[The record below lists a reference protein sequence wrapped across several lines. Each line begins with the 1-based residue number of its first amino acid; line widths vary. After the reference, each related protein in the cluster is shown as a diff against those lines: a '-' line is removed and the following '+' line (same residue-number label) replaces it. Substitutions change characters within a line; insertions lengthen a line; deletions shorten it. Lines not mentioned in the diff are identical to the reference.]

1 MAVQASTRTET
12 VGTRHRRTTRLR
24 VAARMRS
31 RIRCQRGF
39 TLVELLLVILISSV
53 LLAVGLL
60 FLRGTT
66 TVFNSQQVRILNQDD
81 ARTAI
86 NQMTRYLRMATS
98 SADNS
103 TSLSNALATT
113 LPADIEFFCDADGDG
128 IAEKLRYYLEGS
140 VLRSQTEDPVWV
152 TGTNPYW
159 QYGQYDT
166 DGVVIENRVRNESG
180 EPMFVYYR
188 QGISGLEQ
196 FTPLTDAGRREVVSV
211 GILVRVGER
220 PDLAARDVFLS
231 TEVQIRQRFN
241 GGLDL

>member
-1 MAVQASTRTET
+1 MVSH
-12 VGTRHRRTTRLR
+12 VGICGRQSRLR
-24 VAARMRS
+24 LAVHMRS
-31 RIRCQRGF
+31 RLESRGGF
-39 TLVELLLVILISSV
+39 TLVELLVVILISSV

-60 FLRGTT
+60 FLRGTS

-86 NQMTRYLRMATS
+86 NQLTRYLRMATN
-98 SADNS
+98 SASNN

-113 LPADIEFFCDADGDG
+113 LGTDIEFYCDADGDG

-140 VLRSQTEDPVWV
+140 VLRTQSEDPVWV
-152 TGTNPYW
+152 VGTNPYW
-159 QYGQYDT
+159 QYGAYDT
-166 DGVVIENRVRNESG
+166 DGVVIENRVRNASG

-188 QGISGLEQ
+188 QGATGLEE
-196 FTPLTDAGRREVVSV
+196 FAPVTDAGRREVVTV

-231 TEVQIRQRFN
+231 TEVQIRQRYN
-241 GGLDL
+241 GGLNL